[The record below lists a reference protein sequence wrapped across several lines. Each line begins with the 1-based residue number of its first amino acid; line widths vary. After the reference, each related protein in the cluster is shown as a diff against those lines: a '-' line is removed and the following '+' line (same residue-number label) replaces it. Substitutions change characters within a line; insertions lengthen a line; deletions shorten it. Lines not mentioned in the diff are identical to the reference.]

1 MRYFLDTN
9 TLVYSLHQDVP
20 EYNEVNDFLRHC
32 LSENLPCYF
41 LSSSLKDVYYILCRH
56 YLSEADA
63 RRSIMMLRETL
74 YMLDLN
80 STLIDDAFQSDEPD
94 FEDALIRSAAESLQ
108 VDAIISYD
116 ENAFKNSF
124 IPKLTAKEASAKK
137 EQV

>member
-1 MRYFLDTN
+1 
-9 TLVYSLHQDVP
+9 
-20 EYNEVNDFLRHC
+20 
-32 LSENLPCYF
+32 
-41 LSSSLKDVYYILCRH
+41 
-56 YLSEADA
+56 
-63 RRSIMMLRETL
+63 MMLRETL

-137 EQV
+137 EHVYDRDLRD